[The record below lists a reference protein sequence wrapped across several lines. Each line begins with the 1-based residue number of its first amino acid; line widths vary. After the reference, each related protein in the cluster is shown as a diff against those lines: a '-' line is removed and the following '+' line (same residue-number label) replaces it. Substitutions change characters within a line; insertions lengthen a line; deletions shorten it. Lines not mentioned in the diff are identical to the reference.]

1 MSLTLGGGHGTGW
14 IRFAVAS
21 SYLFGMTRRN
31 VIVELMDPEVNR
43 QVRISR
49 QKVDQIRRIGRKVF
63 RRMRKLVKIQN
74 IVI

>member
-1 MSLTLGGGHGTGW
+1 MSLTLEGGQLTGC

-21 SYLFGMTRRN
+21 SYLFGMIRRN
-31 VIVELMDPEVNR
+31 VIVELNSEVNR

-63 RRMRKLVKIQN
+63 GRMRKLMKIQN